1 MRSIRQHWKL
11 STLGRAA
18 SVLDSLDRRK
28 MYFVTLIQIL
38 LSLLDLLGVV
48 LIGVLG
54 ALAVSGVQSLHPGTR
69 VGYVLTF
76 FHITH
81 FSFTQQIAFIGA
93 IAVTS
98 LVGRTIFSI
107 IFTRK
112 ILFFLS
118 RRGAKISANLVSRLL
133 SQPMLLVQK
142 RTSQETLYSVTN
154 GVEVITLNILAV
166 AVSLVSDFASL
177 VILLIGLFV
186 VDPIISIGT
195 LLVFGVIGTVL
206 YFFMHVRARI
216 IGLRSSELRIRSNE
230 KIIEVFSSYRESVVR
245 NRRDFYAREIGR
257 MRFDLADVLA
267 EGSFMPY
274 VGKYVIETT
283 VVLGAVLLGAA
294 QFILQDATHAV
305 GTLAVFL
312 AAGSRIAPAVLRL
325 QQGAVTIRSNSGA
338 ANVTLEMI
346 ENLSEVKHLPNVDDT
361 VDIIHE
367 GFDASVN
374 MASVSF
380 KYSGRDESA
389 ISDVSLRIPA
399 GASVAIV
406 GPSGSGKTTL
416 IDNLLGVIDPDE
428 GHVSIS
434 GQCPNEA
441 ISRWPGAIAYVSQDV
456 VISNGTIR
464 ENVALGYPIEVATEE
479 LVLRA
484 LEVAHLD
491 QFVSELPFGIDTP
504 VGERG
509 TQISGGQRQR
519 LGIARAMFTRP
530 HLLVLDEATSS
541 LDGETE
547 AAISSAIH
555 ALRGSTT
562 VVMIAHRL
570 STVREAD
577 VVVYLD
583 AGKVIATGS
592 FTEVRNRVPDFD
604 RQAKLMG
611 I

>member
-142 RTSQETLYSVTN
+142 LTSQETLYSVTN

-583 AGKVIATGS
+583 RGKVIATGS